1 MKTLLSTTALLLGLG
16 MPTLMLA
23 QTEAPAEA
31 TATTQAAADMPGFL
45 AMRGEADVF
54 ASELIGR
61 DVYARRVVEGSTD
74 TTATAPT
81 AGTMTQIA
89 RADLDN
95 MDNIGQINEIVLSN
109 DGQVRAIVIGVGGF
123 LGMGEQDVAVTMDQ
137 VTFAADP
144 EDRSEMYVVVNT
156 GAEMLKASP
165 RYERNAMSGD
175 AMTGTA
181 NDAAATDTTATDTT
195 ATDTT
200 TTATGTAATDAT
212 ANDTAVTGTT
222 TGDRTAFVAPKID
235 RDGYNPVEVTEMSSE
250 MLVGKTVYSVNDD
263 SVGTI
268 DDLLLDDQGAITNVI
283 IDFGGFLGMGTS
295 QVSVGFDE
303 LTILADEGRTDV
315 RVYVDATKE
324 QIQAQPQYRA
334 SN

>member
-165 RYERNAMSGD
+165 RYERNAMTGD

-195 ATDTT
+195 ATD